1 MGVHIALFRGIN
13 VRGNNVLR
21 MDELKAL
28 LEGLGLRDVR
38 TYIQS
43 GNVVFRSMDGDV
55 ARLAGEIGA
64 AIAARHGFTPEVL
77 LLSIDELRAAIAAN
91 PFREAEATPKSLH
104 LGFLAAAPDAPDLAA
119 LERAREASERFAI
132 RERIFYLHAPDGI
145 GRSRLANNAERLLG
159 VPLTSRNWRT
169 VCAIMALAEASALA

>member
-1 MGVHIALFRGIN
+1 MKTTIALLRGIN
-13 VRGNNVLR
+13 VGGKRVLP
-21 MDELKAL
+21 MKELVAI
-28 LEGLGLRDVR
+28 LEDLGCRNAR

-43 GNVVFRSMDGDV
+43 GNVVFRSMEGDV

-64 AIAARHGFTPEVL
+64 AIAARHGFTPEVI
-77 LLSIDELRAAIAAN
+77 LLSVDELHAAIAAN

-132 RERIFYLHAPDGI
+132 RERIFYLHAPDGT